1 MYENNIKNIGDA
13 QNGDK
18 QALEDLINDNSGL
31 IYSIV
36 KRFKDRG
43 YELEDLYQI
52 AVIGF
57 IKSIK
62 RFDTSFDVK
71 LSTYAVP
78 YILGEIKRFIRDDG
92 LVKVSRSMKELGIR
106 IKEVQKQELQK
117 TGRDLR
123 VEEIAKKLGV
133 SAEEVAA
140 AMDAFLPVESI
151 YQSSYT
157 NEEGA
162 INIIDTLSTQVDES
176 NTITNRLSIRALID
190 ELEEKE
196 KELMVLRYYQGKT
209 QMQVAEILGITQV
222 QVSRIEKRILSSMRM
237 KLVT

>member
-162 INIIDTLSTQVDES
+162 INIIDTL
-176 NTITNRLSIRALID
+176 LI
-190 ELEEKE
+190 
-196 KELMVLRYYQGKT
+196 VLRYYQGKT

>member
-162 INIIDTLSTQVDES
+162 INIIDTLSTPVDES

-196 KELMVLRYYQGKT
+196 KELIVLRYYQGKT

>member
-162 INIIDTLSTQVDES
+162 INIIDTLSTQVDEL

-196 KELMVLRYYQGKT
+196 KELIVLRYYQGKT

>member
-1 MYENNIKNIGDA
+1 MYENNIKNICDA
-13 QNGDK
+13 QKGDK
-18 QALEDLINDNSGL
+18 QALEDLIKDNSGL

-36 KRFKDRG
+36 KRFRDRG
-43 YELEDLYQI
+43 YELDDLYQI

-78 YILGEIKRFIRDDG
+78 YILGEVKRFIRDDG
-92 LVKVSRSMKELGIR
+92 LVKVSRSMKELGIK
-106 IKEVQKQELQK
+106 IKDLQK
-117 TGRDLR
+117 LEMQKNGRDLR

-133 SAEEVAA
+133 SAGEVASA
-140 AMDAFLPVESI
+140 IDAFLPVESI
-151 YQSSYT
+151 SQTNYT
-157 NEEGA
+157 NEEGSL
-162 INIIDTLSTQVDES
+162 NIEDTLSTKVDEA
-176 NTITNRLSIRALID
+176 NVIANRLSVRSLID
-190 ELEEKE
+190 ELEGKE
-196 KELMVLRYYQGKT
+196 KDLIILRYYQGKT

-222 QVSRIEKRILSSMRM
+222 QVSRIEKRILNSMRL

>member
-140 AMDAFLPVESI
+140 AMDAFLPIESI

-176 NTITNRLSIRALID
+176 NTLTNRLSIRALID

-196 KELMVLRYYQGKT
+196 KELIVLRYYQGKT

>member
-140 AMDAFLPVESI
+140 AMDAFLPIESI

-196 KELMVLRYYQGKT
+196 KELIVLRYYQGKT

>member
-196 KELMVLRYYQGKT
+196 KELIVNLLLY
-209 QMQVAEILGITQV
+209 
-222 QVSRIEKRILSSMRM
+222 
-237 KLVT
+237 

>member
-52 AVIGF
+52 SVIGF

-176 NTITNRLSIRALID
+176 NTLTNRLSIRALID

-196 KELMVLRYYQGKT
+196 KELIVLRYYQGKT

>member
-18 QALEDLINDNSGL
+18 QALEDLIQDNSGL

-43 YELEDLYQI
+43 YEIDDLYQI

-92 LVKVSRSMKELGIR
+92 LVKVSRSTKELGIR
-106 IKEVQKQELQK
+106 IKELQKQEVQRSG
-117 TGRDLR
+117 TDLR
-123 VEEIAKKLGV
+123 LEEIAKKLQISV
-133 SAEEVAA
+133 EEVAA

-151 YQSSYT
+151 YQI
-157 NEEGA
+157 G
-162 INIIDTLSTQVDES
+162 
-176 NTITNRLSIRALID
+176 RAH
-190 ELEEKE
+190 
-196 KELMVLRYYQGKT
+196 V
-209 QMQVAEILGITQV
+209 
-222 QVSRIEKRILSSMRM
+222 
-237 KLVT
+237 

>member
-196 KELMVLRYYQGKT
+196 KELIVLRYYQGKT

-222 QVSRIEKRILSSMRM
+222 KNSRIEKRSISSMRM
-237 KLVT
+237 K

>member
-140 AMDAFLPVESI
+140 AMDTFLPVESI

-196 KELMVLRYYQGKT
+196 KELIVLRYYQGKT

>member
-140 AMDAFLPVESI
+140 AMDTFLPVESI

-176 NTITNRLSIRALID
+176 NTLTNRLSIRALID

-196 KELMVLRYYQGKT
+196 KELIVLRYYQGKT

>member
-18 QALEDLINDNSGL
+18 QALEDLIQDNSGL

-43 YELEDLYQI
+43 YEIDDLYQI

-92 LVKVSRSMKELGIR
+92 LVKVSRSTKELGIQ
-106 IKEVQKQELQK
+106 I
-117 TGRDLR
+117 GRASCRER
-123 VEEIAKKLGV
+123 V
-133 SAEEVAA
+133 SS
-140 AMDAFLPVESI
+140 PV
-151 YQSSYT
+151 
-157 NEEGA
+157 
-162 INIIDTLSTQVDES
+162 
-176 NTITNRLSIRALID
+176 
-190 ELEEKE
+190 
-196 KELMVLRYYQGKT
+196 
-209 QMQVAEILGITQV
+209 
-222 QVSRIEKRILSSMRM
+222 
-237 KLVT
+237 

>member
-92 LVKVSRSMKELGIR
+92 LVKVSRSIKELEIR

-196 KELMVLRYYQGKT
+196 KELIVLRYYQGKT

>member
-92 LVKVSRSMKELGIR
+92 LVKVSRSIKELGIR

-140 AMDAFLPVESI
+140 AMDAFLPIESI

-176 NTITNRLSIRALID
+176 NTLTNRLSIRALID

-196 KELMVLRYYQGKT
+196 KELIVLRYYQGKT

>member
-1 MYENNIKNIGDA
+1 MYENNIKNICDA
-13 QNGDK
+13 QKGDK
-18 QALEDLINDNSGL
+18 QALEDLIKDNSGL

-36 KRFKDRG
+36 KRFRYRG
-43 YELEDLYQI
+43 YELDDLYQI

-78 YILGEIKRFIRDDG
+78 YILGEVKRFIRDDG
-92 LVKVSRSMKELGIR
+92 LVKVSRSMKELGIK
-106 IKEVQKQELQK
+106 IKDLQK
-117 TGRDLR
+117 LEMQKNGRDLR

-133 SAEEVAA
+133 SAGEVATA
-140 AMDAFLPVESI
+140 IDAFLPVESI
-151 YQSSYT
+151 AQTNYT
-157 NEEGA
+157 NEEGSL
-162 INIIDTLSTQVDES
+162 NIEDTLSTKVDEA
-176 NTITNRLSIRALID
+176 NVIANRLSVRSLID
-190 ELEEKE
+190 DLEGKE
-196 KELMVLRYYQGKT
+196 KDLIILRYYQGKT

-222 QVSRIEKRILSSMRM
+222 QVSRIEKRILNSMRL

>member
-92 LVKVSRSMKELGIR
+92 LVKVSRSIKELGIR

-176 NTITNRLSIRALID
+176 NTLTNRLSIRALID

-196 KELMVLRYYQGKT
+196 KELIVLRYYQGKT

>member
-62 RFDTSFDVK
+62 RFDTSFDK
-71 LSTYAVP
+71 LSNSYS
-78 YILGEIKRFIRDDG
+78 RFIPAYESSIVGIPTIDACFLWQVENASFTYMLAKLASSLEKFGSFSSSPLWNRRFSRRITSPKFEFFIIP
-92 LVKVSRSMKELGIR
+92 LVFSPI
-106 IKEVQKQELQK
+106 
-117 TGRDLR
+117 
-123 VEEIAKKLGV
+123 
-133 SAEEVAA
+133 
-140 AMDAFLPVESI
+140 
-151 YQSSYT
+151 QSS
-157 NEEGA
+157 E
-162 INIIDTLSTQVDES
+162 
-176 NTITNRLSIRALID
+176 
-190 ELEEKE
+190 
-196 KELMVLRYYQGKT
+196 
-209 QMQVAEILGITQV
+209 
-222 QVSRIEKRILSSMRM
+222 
-237 KLVT
+237 

>member
-1 MYENNIKNIGDA
+1 M
-13 QNGDK
+13 
-18 QALEDLINDNSGL
+18 
-31 IYSIV
+31 
-36 KRFKDRG
+36 
-43 YELEDLYQI
+43 
-52 AVIGF
+52 
-57 IKSIK
+57 
-62 RFDTSFDVK
+62 
-71 LSTYAVP
+71 
-78 YILGEIKRFIRDDG
+78 
-92 LVKVSRSMKELGIR
+92 
-106 IKEVQKQELQK
+106 
-117 TGRDLR
+117 
-123 VEEIAKKLGV
+123 

-196 KELMVLRYYQGKT
+196 KELIVLRYYQGKT

>member
-18 QALEDLINDNSGL
+18 QALEDLIQDNSGL

-43 YELEDLYQI
+43 YEIDDLYQI

-62 RFDTSFDVK
+62 RFDTRFDVK

-92 LVKVSRSMKELGIR
+92 LVKVSRSTKELGIR
-106 IKEVQKQELQK
+106 IKELQKQEVQRSG
-117 TGRDLR
+117 TDLR
-123 VEEIAKKLGV
+123 LEEIAKKLQISV
-133 SAEEVAA
+133 EEVAA

-151 YQSSYT
+151 YQNHYADE
-157 NEEGA
+157 NGKL
-162 INIIDTLSTQVDES
+162 NIIDTLATGVDEP
-176 NTITNRLSIRALID
+176 NLVTDRLSVRALID

-196 KELMVLRYYQGKT
+196 KKLIVLRYYQGKT

>member
-18 QALEDLINDNSGL
+18 QALEDLIQDNSGL

-43 YELEDLYQI
+43 YELDDLYQI

-92 LVKVSRSMKELGIR
+92 LVKVSRSTKELGIR
-106 IKEVQKQELQK
+106 IKELQKQEMQRS
-117 TGRDLR
+117 GMDLR
-123 VEEIAKKLGV
+123 VEEIAKKLEV
-133 SAEEVAA
+133 SVEEVAA

-151 YQSSYT
+151 YQSHYAD
-157 NEEGA
+157 EEGNL
-162 INIIDTLSTQVDES
+162 NIVDTLSTQVDES
-176 NTITNRLSIRALID
+176 NQVANRLSVRALID

-196 KELMVLRYYQGKT
+196 KKLIVLRYYQGKT
-209 QMQVAEILGITQV
+209 QMQVAKILGITQV

>member
-52 AVIGF
+52 SVIGF
-57 IKSIK
+57 IKASK

-176 NTITNRLSIRALID
+176 NTLTNRLSIRALID

-196 KELMVLRYYQGKT
+196 KELIVLRYYQGKT

>member
-92 LVKVSRSMKELGIR
+92 LVKVSRSIKELGIR

-140 AMDAFLPVESI
+140 AMDAFLPIESI

-196 KELMVLRYYQGKT
+196 KELIVLRYYQGKT

>member
-43 YELEDLYQI
+43 YELEDIYQI

-92 LVKVSRSMKELGIR
+92 LVKVSRSIKELGIR

-140 AMDAFLPVESI
+140 AMDAFLPIESI

-196 KELMVLRYYQGKT
+196 KELIVLRYYQGKT

>member
-133 SAEEVAA
+133 SVEEVAA
-140 AMDAFLPVESI
+140 AMDTFLPVESI

-196 KELMVLRYYQGKT
+196 KELIVLRYYQGKT